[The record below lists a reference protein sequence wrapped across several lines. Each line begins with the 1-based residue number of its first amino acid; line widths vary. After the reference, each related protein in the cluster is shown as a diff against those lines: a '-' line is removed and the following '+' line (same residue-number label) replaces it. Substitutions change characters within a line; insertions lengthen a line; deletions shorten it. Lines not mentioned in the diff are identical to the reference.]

1 MRLLGSLAVMG
12 PGGSA
17 VWGGS
22 IGPICSFKFAVSD
35 HLYHAPVVRG
45 LVNAWPLSC

>member
-22 IGPICSFKFAVSD
+22 IGPIGSFKLQCRSD
-35 HLYHAPVVRG
+35 HLYHASVVRG
-45 LVNAWPLSC
+45 LVNAWDR